1 MRVFCATILA
11 VMMVL
16 ALNRSIGQ
24 EPVIEGQ
31 PRVAVAAVEPAMV
44 LPFKVKAQYWRSD
57 GHASFRDIGL
67 DPAVGPWEAEVE
79 YPLDGDYFLLGA
91 EYSFLAGRSRFAVDV
106 NYAFSQDIDGTT
118 RDYDWLWS
126 DPLPLV
132 YAETDTD
139 ADSDLFNANVYYR
152 LWAWGPRNS
161 VDLFFGYQNQQHSF
175 TNNNVRILIPEIYSV
190 SGRVAEYDMEF
201 NGVRAGLRMEM
212 AIAPKF
218 SVMANLAFLPYVDV
232 DTDGKWLLRDLT
244 FSQSAD
250 GYGLDFDLLLEF
262 EIMRNVSLV
271 GGVKYVFLRATDG
284 EESGMEAGIP
294 YGPFGVVDEIESD
307 QFGGTAGVLVRF

>member
-1 MRVFCATILA
+1 MRVLCVTVLV

-16 ALNRSIGQ
+16 ALNQSIGQ
-24 EPVIEGQ
+24 ELVIEGQ
-31 PRVAVAAVEPAMV
+31 PRVAVMPVEPLEV
-44 LPFKVKAQYWRSD
+44 LPFKVKAQYLRSE
-57 GHASFRDIGL
+57 GHASFRDIGF
-67 DPAVGPWEAEVE
+67 DPVVGSWEAEVE
-79 YPLDGDYFLLGA
+79 YPLDGDYFLFGA
-91 EYSFLAGRSRFAVDV
+91 EYSFLAGGSRFAVDI
-106 NYAFSQDIDGTT
+106 NYGFSQNIDGTT
-118 RDYDWLWS
+118 TDYDWVWS
-126 DPLPLV
+126 DPRPLV

-152 LWAWGPRNS
+152 LWGWGPRNS
-161 VDLFFGYQNQQHSF
+161 VDLFVGYQNQQHSF
-175 TNNNVRILIPEIYSV
+175 TNNNVRILIPDIYSA

-232 DTDGKWLLRDLT
+232 DTEGKWLLRDLT

-250 GYGLDFDLLLEF
+250 GYGVDFDLLLEF

-284 EESGMEAGIP
+284 EESGTEAGIP
-294 YGPFGVVDEIESD
+294 YGPFSVVDEIESD